1 MKRRR
6 STDLPPLR
14 YLTFPGSPRS
24 SHSRRPLAISRMITE
39 ESDGRKEYAV
49 AGGLLYFEN
58 DLATILTDA
67 IESKEEI
74 DLRRAEEAKQRTVA
88 PSAGSP
94 RPAEFPHSQET
105 PQRRPTPFRC
115 RRPRPAPQTPRLPIA
130 SEGET
135 PRRFPMEAVPDPP
148 PPAPATPRH
157 PTVPKR
163 LLGRPSG
170 DCATERTAHS
180 PHWPQAAPHEPHP
193 VRTAGWSLWQPC
205 VGCAYP
211 TPPPPSRSRRYPHG

>member
-74 DLRRAEEAKQRTVA
+74 DLRRAEEAKQRAEARLDDPNMDMRRAEVA
-88 PSAGSP
+88 LKKAINRISVKND
-94 RPAEFPHSQET
+94 
-105 PQRRPTPFRC
+105 
-115 RRPRPAPQTPRLPIA
+115 L
-130 SEGET
+130 
-135 PRRFPMEAVPDPP
+135 
-148 PPAPATPRH
+148 
-157 PTVPKR
+157 K
-163 LLGRPSG
+163 
-170 DCATERTAHS
+170 
-180 PHWPQAAPHEPHP
+180 
-193 VRTAGWSLWQPC
+193 
-205 VGCAYP
+205 
-211 TPPPPSRSRRYPHG
+211 